1 MYGIILN
8 FNKQM
13 NTHKAKMNAD
23 LLNLA
28 LPPIKQL
35 KIQNKIQLIYIQI
48 QIQIFIQTNIIAP
61 CTCRQ

>member
-1 MYGIILN
+1 MIIY
-8 FNKQM
+8 Q
-13 NTHKAKMNAD
+13 AKMNSD

-48 QIQIFIQTNIIAP
+48 QINIQTNIIDP
-61 CTCRQ
+61 CT